1 MPMNEINNA
10 KNTAKNITNP
20 ETKFS
25 GYTLEEIRYQ
35 RALVAL
41 QAEFCK
47 TKMARNFRTLQNSN
61 PLSASS
67 VASSIPGKTGYIAS
81 KLLTGLNYLDYA
93 MLGFTVFGALRKVYS
108 FFRRKKK

>member
-1 MPMNEINNA
+1 MNEINNA

-47 TKMARNFRTLQNSN
+47 TKMARNFRNLQNSN

-67 VASSIPGKTGYIAS
+67 VASSIPAKQDTLRRNFSQDSTISTTRCSGS
-81 KLLTGLNYLDYA
+81 RCSGL
-93 MLGFTVFGALRKVYS
+93 
-108 FFRRKKK
+108 

>member
-1 MPMNEINNA
+1 MNEINNA

-47 TKMARNFRTLQNSN
+47 TKMARNFRNLQNSN

-67 VASSIPGKTGYIAS
+67 VASSIPRQNRIHCVETSHRTQLSRLRDARVHGVR
-81 KLLTGLNYLDYA
+81 
-93 MLGFTVFGALRKVYS
+93 VFKKSVF